1 MMKIL
6 KNQCKGLQLNSFKF
20 LKMNSGTDFF
30 ESFFSENYK
39 ILRKTLKNNFFDS
52 SNMLH
57 EWDITQSIKENAQ
70 SKSQKCFQETFVTF
84 KTFRLIES
92 NIFYLLGKSVNI

>member
-1 MMKIL
+1 MKIL

-20 LKMNSGTDFF
+20 LKMKSGTDFF
-30 ESFFSENYK
+30 KSFFSENYK

-57 EWDITQSIKENAQ
+57 EWDITQSIK
-70 SKSQKCFQETFVTF
+70 
-84 KTFRLIES
+84 
-92 NIFYLLGKSVNI
+92 

>member
-1 MMKIL
+1 MMKIP

-20 LKMNSGTDFF
+20 LKMNSGTDF

-57 EWDITQSIKENAQ
+57 EWDITQSIK
-70 SKSQKCFQETFVTF
+70 
-84 KTFRLIES
+84 
-92 NIFYLLGKSVNI
+92 